1 MPIRKGVQ
9 KIYSEVAETYEL
21 VNHILTFGLDIFW
34 RRKTAKMAAQLGGTL
49 WLDVCSGT
57 GEMAH
62 NLSQCAEEM
71 VRIYAVDFSYPM
83 LVKAREKRHTPN
95 LFFTIAEAGELPFPD
110 ECFDLVTLSFATRNL
125 NPRKDIMEFYL
136 REFHRVLKP
145 GGHFLNL
152 ETSQPC
158 LKQIRK
164 IFHLYVRLV
173 VRPIGWLLSGSKAG
187 YRYLSYTIPR
197 FYNPEDFSDILRESG
212 FSHVDFQLFLLG
224 VSAIHVAS
232 K

>member
-1 MPIRKGVQ
+1 MTIRKGVQ

-21 VNHILTFGLDIFW
+21 VNHVLTFGLDILW

-57 GEMAH
+57 GEMARS
-62 NLSQCAEEM
+62 LSQWAEEM
-71 VRIYAVDFSYPM
+71 VQIFAVDFSYPM
-83 LVKAREKRHTPN
+83 LAKAREKKHASN

-110 ECFDLVTLSFATRNL
+110 GCFDLVILSFATRNL
-125 NPRKDIMEFYL
+125 NLRKDVMAFYL
-136 REFHRVLKP
+136 REFSRVLKP
-145 GGHFLNL
+145 GGLFLNL
-152 ETSQPC
+152 ETSQPF
-158 LKQIRK
+158 LKPIRK
-164 IFHLYVRLV
+164 IFHLYVRFV

-224 VSAIHVAS
+224 VSAIHVAT